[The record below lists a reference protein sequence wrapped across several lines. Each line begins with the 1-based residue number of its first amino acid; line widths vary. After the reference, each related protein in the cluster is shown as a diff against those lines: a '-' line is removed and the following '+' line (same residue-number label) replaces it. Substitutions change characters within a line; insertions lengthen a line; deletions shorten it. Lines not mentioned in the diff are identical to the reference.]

1 MLPPRLRTEI
11 EKKMVLGIVF
21 FSNFCAEVWAEAM
34 VTKDR
39 TIDTERIFLM
49 VVQAWAFIF
58 QTLSLRFGGL
68 VAHSGSHGASFVRLG
83 GLCGPSWP
91 SRPIMQGF
99 PG

>member
-1 MLPPRLRTEI
+1 
-11 EKKMVLGIVF
+11 MVLGIVF
-21 FSNFCAEVWAEAM
+21 FFFNFCAQVWAEAM

-91 SRPIMQGF
+91 SRPIMQGL

>member
-1 MLPPRLRTEI
+1 
-11 EKKMVLGIVF
+11 MVLGIVF
-21 FSNFCAEVWAEAM
+21 FFNFCAQVWAEAM

-58 QTLSLRFGGL
+58 QTLSLRFGSL

>member
-1 MLPPRLRTEI
+1 
-11 EKKMVLGIVF
+11 MVLGIVF
-21 FSNFCAEVWAEAM
+21 FNFCAQVWAEAM